1 MYSFSL
7 VNPSDSRWT
16 RRAGL
21 REMLPIRA
29 TDWVLWLHVI
39 AACIWIGGQVV
50 VAVVIPL
57 LRRVEGLT
65 VAAGRQ
71 YQAVA

>member
-1 MYSFSL
+1 
-7 VNPSDSRWT
+7 
-16 RRAGL
+16 
-21 REMLPIRA
+21 MLPIRA